1 MLEAADSP
9 MPGIDV
15 ESSVNPEGQHV
26 KQPEELA
33 DEAGVPRGNKQM
45 PLDQTTT
52 FGAEWEK
59 ELK

>member
-26 KQPEELA
+26 KQLEKLA
-33 DEAGVPRGNKQM
+33 EEAGVPKSTEQV
-45 PLDQTTT
+45 PLNQTTT

-59 ELK
+59 DLK

>member
-1 MLEAADSP
+1 MLEGADRP

-26 KQPEELA
+26 KQLEKLA
-33 DEAGVPRGNKQM
+33 DEAGVPKSTEQM
-45 PLDQTTT
+45 PLDQTTM
-52 FGAEWEK
+52 FGAKWEK